1 MHRFFSRI
9 GRIVLVAAAVA
20 AAGPTSAQTAGVEG
34 LTARRDALFA
44 QTLQDPANLDVAFE
58 YAMVSAQ
65 LGDYEGAIAA
75 LERILVFA
83 PNLPRVQLELGAL
96 YYRIGATEMARTY
109 FEAVRDE
116 PVPPEVLSRVD
127 TYLAA
132 LDRQEKPFLVE
143 GQFTLGG
150 QFQSNANAA
159 PDGGTVVVNGIPLEL
174 NEDARSRADVN
185 VFSLVALHFSYD
197 LKNQGDLIEA
207 DFVTYN
213 NLYVEENE
221 LNLNLFELTVGPS
234 FSLGRFGLDGSRV
247 GLYSIVGAVA
257 LDRSGYSTA
266 VGLGARLES
275 QLTDRLTLDHRS
287 EWRVLNYL
295 NSEAYPTVREQTGGE
310 FRNVTTLGLNVG
322 PRTFASLTGQ
332 TRFVDARAGYKSFA
346 ELGGSARAGYL
357 FKGPNGGILADDR
370 PWQVSLSG
378 GALWRDYRDPDPFIN
393 AAEAEEDRV
402 LWAEVGLA
410 VPFER
415 DISGFLTGQIT
426 DQWSNYDTRDYTNGI
441 VTIGITKRF

>member
-1 MHRFFSRI
+1 MARLFA
-9 GRIVLVAAAVA
+9 RIVNVLLLLAVV
-20 AAGPTSAQTAGVEG
+20 AAGPALAQTDAVGG
-34 LTARRDALFA
+34 LEARRDALFA
-44 QTLQDPANLDVAFE
+44 RTLQDPADLDVAFE

-65 LGDYEGAIAA
+65 LGDYEAAIAA
-75 LERILVFA
+75 LERMLVFA

-109 FEAVRDE
+109 FEAVRGED
-116 PVPPEVLSRVD
+116 VPPEVRDRVD
-127 TYLAA
+127 TYIAS
-132 LDRQEKPFLVE
+132 LDRQDKPLLVE
-143 GQFTLGG
+143 GQFTIGG

-159 PDGGTVVVNGIPLEL
+159 PDGGTVIVNGIPLEL

-185 VFSLVALHFSYD
+185 AFALVALHFSYD

-213 NLYVEENE
+213 NLYAEEND

-234 FSLGRFGLDGSRV
+234 FSMGRFGYDSSRIGV
-247 GLYSIVGAVA
+247 YSIVGAVA

-266 VGLGARLES
+266 LGVGTRMQA
-275 QLTDRLTLDHRS
+275 QLSDRLTLDHRT
-287 EWRVLNYL
+287 EWRALNYL
-295 NSEAYPTVREQTGGE
+295 NSDAYPTVREQTGDE
-310 FRNVTTLGLNVG
+310 FRNVTTLGLAVG
-322 PRTFASLTGQ
+322 PRTYLSVSGQ
-332 TRFVDARAGYKSFA
+332 SRFVDARADYKSFV

-357 FKGPNGGILADDR
+357 FKGPTGGILADDA

-393 AAEAEEDRV
+393 AAESEDDRV

-410 VPFER
+410 VPFEH

-426 DQWSNYDTRDYTNGI
+426 DQWSNYDTRNYTNAI
-441 VTIGITKRF
+441 VTLGITKRF